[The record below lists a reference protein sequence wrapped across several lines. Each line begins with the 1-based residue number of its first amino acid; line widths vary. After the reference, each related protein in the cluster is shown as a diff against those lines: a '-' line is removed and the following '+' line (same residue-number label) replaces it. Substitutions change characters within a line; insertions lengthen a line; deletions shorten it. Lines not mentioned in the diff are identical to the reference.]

1 MHALVS
7 GCCAGVVA
15 HCAWIRN
22 GAAGSGANFPG
33 AHTRGNSEP
42 IRWGACEHAPCWC
55 AGLAWPAS
63 AHAHRVSAY
72 VLQHGLATQPPLG
85 FRRIWGSG
93 ECWVWGPTSPERLQ
107 SAQSLRPGV
116 FAPERRCASQ
126 PCFSRGVLGCSPT
139 QQCFMLGRLPRASSQ
154 LKHWWEHPHAFHE
167 RVAHNR
173 AAGLVYPSM
182 PGLPTGRAGMSL
194 HMFSWMLAR
203 LGLALGHSTILALL
217 ACCRSRF
224 GLFIS

>member
-1 MHALVS
+1 MRLDPERRSGKRREFSWGTHKGQLRADPMGRMRACALLVR
-7 GCCAGVVA
+7 GLGMAGQRPCAPDVCI
-15 HCAWIRN
+15 CAPAW
-22 GAAGSGANFPG
+22 
-33 AHTRGNSEP
+33 
-42 IRWGACEHAPCWC
+42 ACNTA
-55 AGLAWPAS
+55 
-63 AHAHRVSAY
+63 
-72 VLQHGLATQPPLG
+72 PLG

-173 AAGLVYPSM
+173 AAGSVYP
-182 PGLPTGRAGMSL
+182 LHAGIAHRESRDVVAHVHLDVGPAWSGAWSL
-194 HMFSWMLAR
+194 HHSCPPCMLSIPLR
-203 LGLALGHSTILALL
+203 IVYLLMLGVSGE
-217 ACCRSRF
+217 
-224 GLFIS
+224 